1 MDKDRGPWQHERQA
15 WFRLEGWYR
24 YLPPSGPE
32 EEASD
37 GDRALRALEDSG
49 LVRRMLDQVEFEAVR
64 TARRE
69 GRSWAEIAVRLGVTR
84 QSAWERWRD
93 VDESAGTQP
102 GGPAA
107 QRGRDPGLDPGAAAA
122 AAEQAALEMIRK
134 KRAAGGSDPQPPEIV
149 RASERTWRRRS
160 TVSVPNVVG
169 MPADRARKVLVDKGL
184 AATGSDP
191 DGPPLG
197 ELAWV
202 DGVVMDQSPES
213 GAKVPPGSVVR
224 LWIERGGGGGSG
236 VREPRRPLPDPM
248 SGRQMRD
255 ETTGEAVSGHVR
267 RSGHGA
273 P

>member
-24 YLPPSGPE
+24 YSPPPE
-32 EEASD
+32 PDELSD
-37 GDRALRALEDSG
+37 GDRALQALEDSG

-93 VDESAGTQP
+93 VDESATAQQGRP
-102 GGPAA
+102 EA
-107 QRGRDPGLDPGAAAA
+107 QRGGRPGIDPAAA
-122 AAEQAALEMIRK
+122 AAEKAAQEMVE
-134 KRAAGGSDPQPPEIV
+134 RATAASAPQTSEIV
-149 RASERTWRRRS
+149 RASARAWRGRS
-160 TVSVPNVVG
+160 TVVVPNVVG
-169 MPADRARKVLVDKGL
+169 VPADRARKILADKGL

-197 ELAWV
+197 ELAWM
-202 DGVVMDQSPES
+202 DGVVTDQSPES

-224 LWIERGGGGGSG
+224 LWVESGGGGGSG

-255 ETTGEAVSGHVR
+255 ESTGEAVSGNVR
-267 RSGHGA
+267 RGG
-273 P
+273 PGTP

>member
-1 MDKDRGPWQHERQA
+1 MDRDRGPWQHERQA

-24 YLPPSGPE
+24 YTPPPEPE
-32 EEASD
+32 ELSD
-37 GDRALRALEDSG
+37 GDRALQALEDSG

-93 VDESAGTQP
+93 IDESASTQP
-102 GGPAA
+102 GAEA
-107 QRGRDPGLDPGAAAA
+107 GRNVHQGLYPGDAAAA
-122 AAEQAALEMIRK
+122 ARKAAEETVRSRTAQ
-134 KRAAGGSDPQPPEIV
+134 GGSAPETPGIDRRSA
-149 RASERTWRRRS
+149 RAWRNRS
-160 TVSVPNVVG
+160 TVVVPNVVG
-169 MPADRARKVLVDKGL
+169 MPADRARKVLEDKHL
-184 AATGSDP
+184 AVTGSDP

-197 ELAWV
+197 ELSWT
-202 DGVVMDQSPES
+202 DGVVTDQSPES

-224 LWIERGGGGGSG
+224 LWIESGGGGGSG

-255 ETTGEAVSGHVR
+255 ETTGDAVSGSVR
-267 RSGHGA
+267 RGGQGPA
-273 P
+273 